1 MLSSQTQFQ
10 LSLEEFLQL
19 PETKPAQEYI
29 DGKIY
34 RKPMP
39 KGKHSRL
46 QIRLAT
52 EINQV
57 AEGQRLASAFPE
69 LRCTFGG
76 RSIVPDITVFKWDR
90 IPLNE
95 AGEIEDTFRI
105 APDWT
110 IEILSPEQSSTRV
123 INNIL
128 FCLDQGSE
136 LGWLID
142 PNEKLVMSFLPQQQ
156 PKTYQGNDILPTL
169 NILPEF
175 QLSVETIFSY
185 LKLSYSTTNIG

>member
-1 MLSSQTQFQ
+1 MLSSQTQSQ

>member
-1 MLSSQTQFQ
+1 MISSQTQSQ
-10 LSLEEFLQL
+10 LSLEAFLQL

-29 DGKIY
+29 DGTIY
-34 RKPMP
+34 TKPMP

-57 AEGQRLASAFPE
+57 AEAQAIATAFTE

-76 RSIVPDITVFKWDR
+76 RSIVPDISVFNWDN
-90 IPLNE
+90 IPVNE
-95 AGEIEDTFRI
+95 KGEIEDTFTI

-110 IEILSPEQSSTRV
+110 IEILSPEQSSIRV

-128 FCLDQGSE
+128 FCLDQGTE

-142 PNEKLVMSFLPQQQ
+142 PEERLVMAFLPQQQ
-156 PKTYQGNDILPTL
+156 PRTYQGNEIIQGFSRLP
-169 NILPEF
+169 NF
-175 QLSVETIFSY
+175 QLSVDTIFSY
-185 LKLSYSTTNIG
+185 LTLK

>member
-1 MLSSQTQFQ
+1 MISHPTHTQ
-10 LSLEEFLQL
+10 LSLEQFLQL

-29 DGKIY
+29 NGQIY
-34 RKPMP
+34 TKPMP

-57 AEGQRLASAFPE
+57 AEAQRLASAFTE

-76 RSIVPDITVFKWDR
+76 RSIVPDVSVFVWEQ
-90 IPLNE
+90 IPVNE
-95 AGEIEDTFRI
+95 EGEIEDTFTI

-110 IEILSPEQSSTRV
+110 IEILSPEQSSIRV

-128 FCLDQGSE
+128 FCLDHGTK

-142 PNEKLVMSFLPQQQ
+142 PQERLVMSFLPQQQ
-156 PKTYQGNDILPTL
+156 PTTHQDDDILPAL
-169 NILPEF
+169 SILPNF
-175 QLSVETIFSY
+175 QVSVETIFSY
-185 LKLSYSTTNIG
+185 LTLNSK